1 VGSYRPMGQVSQQQ
15 SIYNQVVHLTVSFR
29 LPSPVSRLNGQ
40 SVIQGVLRYAFKIAS
55 GEIAYIWLEMANNTS
70 TDIAGEGQDRICP
83 CAVGSTH
90 SGGAYCGGRR

>member
-40 SVIQGVLRYAFKIAS
+40 SVIQGVLRYAFKISS
-55 GEIAYIWLEMANNTS
+55 GEIACVWLEMANNTS
-70 TDIAGEGQDRICP
+70 TDIAGEGQD
-83 CAVGSTH
+83 
-90 SGGAYCGGRR
+90 